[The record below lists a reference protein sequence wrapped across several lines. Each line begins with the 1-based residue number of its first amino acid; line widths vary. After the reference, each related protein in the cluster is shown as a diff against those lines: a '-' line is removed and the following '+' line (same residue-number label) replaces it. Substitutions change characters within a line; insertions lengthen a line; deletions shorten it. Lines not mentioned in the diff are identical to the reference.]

1 MRVSDVMMGKSFLAN
16 LTQMKNNMDKI
27 NTEIYTGSKINKP
40 SDSPGGIL
48 KVLNLNES
56 IAQGESYKK
65 NIAYSLSFINE
76 SISAME
82 EIESEVGNL
91 ERLFADINNASNQP
105 YLKNYSEKVQLSI
118 DSILAAANRSYD
130 GKYLF
135 GGTDFDS
142 MPFDYNADKSAI
154 EIQVGSINGEH
165 NVKIGPTT
173 VQKINITGSEL
184 FGTIGSGDV
193 FNSLISIKNK
203 LAAGEMPAEDDLN
216 SVKNF
221 HTNLLNKLSYA
232 GNISNYLE
240 NTNEMLD
247 NRMINLKNLVSI
259 EKDVDIAE
267 AVIELQNQE
276 YMMQVAY
283 KTASSLLPKS
293 LVDYL

>member
-16 LTQMKNNMDKI
+16 LSQMKNNMDKI
-27 NTEIYTGSKINKP
+27 NREIYTGSKINKP
-40 SDSPGGIL
+40 SDSPGGTL

-65 NIAYSLSFINE
+65 NIAYSQSFLNE

-82 EIESEVGNL
+82 EIESEMGNL
-91 ERLFADINNASNQP
+91 EQLFTEINNASNQP
-105 YLKNYSEKVQLSI
+105 YLKNYSQKIGLSI
-118 DSILAAANRSYD
+118 DSILSAANRSYD

-135 GGTDFDS
+135 GGTDFS
-142 MPFDYNADKSAI
+142 SHPFEYNADKSAV
-154 EIQVGSINGEH
+154 EQQVDSITGEH

-173 VQKINITGSEL
+173 IQKINVTGGEL

-203 LAAGEMPAEDDLN
+203 LAEGEMPTQNDIDK
-216 SVKNF
+216 VKDF
-221 HTNLLNKLSYA
+221 HTDLLDKLSYA
-232 GNISNYLE
+232 GNISNYLD
-240 NTNEMLD
+240 NADAMLD
-247 NRMINLKNLVSI
+247 NRILNLKNLVSI
-259 EKDVDIAE
+259 ERDVDVAE
-267 AVIELQNQE
+267 SVIELQNQE